1 MNDKLV
7 VHYEKALFFFMDQE
21 SNMATTAK
29 QSLQIK
35 GHHKK
40 VFSVWFLKFKI
51 WNEEVF
57 SCLLFNQEGI
67 FEMKKYFRVCSGIK
81 EWSFEM
87 KKYFHVC

>member
-1 MNDKLV
+1 MNLCQTGTLLHEWQIGGSLWKG
-7 VHYEKALFFFMDQE
+7 FIFFMDQE

-67 FEMKKYFRVCSGIK
+67 FEMKKYF
-81 EWSFEM
+81 
-87 KKYFHVC
+87 HVC